1 MDSPGRKILRVLC
14 VSARNSASRQV
25 SRKGAKDSQRRE
37 GRAVWVFNDLNIT
50 WQRRRM
56 AISMAISGERMAHTY
71 SIAEARDNLAKIVR
85 ESESGPVELTR
96 RGRPVAVLVSL
107 DEFERLQ
114 GRGENFW
121 QRLVAFRQLASV
133 ERFGIDEDVFAGV
146 RDRDTGRKAPW

>member
-1 MDSPGRKILRVLC
+1 
-14 VSARNSASRQV
+14 
-25 SRKGAKDSQRRE
+25 
-37 GRAVWVFNDLNIT
+37 
-50 WQRRRM
+50 
-56 AISMAISGERMAHTY
+56 MAHTY

-121 QRLVAFRQLASV
+121 QRLVAFRRLADM
-133 ERFGIDEDVFAGV
+133 ERFGIDENVFDGV
-146 RDRDTGRKAPW
+146 RDRDAGRKAPW